1 MIEGLWCQMVRSW
14 PRAVGYAMGGEN
26 DGELV
31 YITYDWEHP
40 PIKEFDPPLVLE
52 SGQGFRLE
60 TTYDN
65 PSSNGLRFGLR
76 STDEMMI
83 LFGAYY

>member
-1 MIEGLWCQMVRSW
+1 MTEFRV
-14 PRAVGYAMGGEN
+14 YAAGGEN

-65 PSSNGLRFGLR
+65 PSSNSLRFGLR